1 MGRMLFIV
9 ALVQSRAAKY
19 GAVAVMVRSM
29 TNAMDNNP
37 HTGALRYL
45 DSLPKIPAVAVGVGM

>member
-1 MGRMLFIV
+1 
-9 ALVQSRAAKY
+9 
-19 GAVAVMVRSM
+19 MVRSM

-45 DSLPKIPAVAVGVGM
+45 DSLPKIPAVAVGVRDVEKLDTLFDNGLT